1 MLSIYLFWTLVYAAS
16 IKSTNHKMISDYNKI
31 QEPEKDKKTFKGF
44 SD

>member
-1 MLSIYLFWTLVYAAS
+1 MLLLSNLLI
-16 IKSTNHKMISDYNKI
+16 HKMISDYNKI